1 MGGHLESEK
10 KDDKSPKS
18 KSKPPSDWMT
28 HLKKFYE
35 AEKKKNPKYKYKDAM
50 KDAKKTYKP
59 KKK

>member
-1 MGGHLESEK
+1 MAESEK
-10 KDDKSPKS
+10 KEDKSPK
-18 KSKPPSDWMT
+18 KSKPPSEWMT